1 MLNSEINSEVNSEE
15 ISKIKR
21 DLAMLSYTHK
31 QFGGIVDNTLKY
43 ITELENQIKEHKEKE
58 EHIVE
63 KLKTDEK
70 FFNSY
75 KRRREL
81 EGSKVFENNGMKMYC
96 REVLA
101 TFRKEFELW
110 KNS

>member
-1 MLNSEINSEVNSEE
+1 MMLNSEDVA
-15 ISKIKR
+15 KVKR

-31 QFGGIVDNTLKY
+31 QFETIVDNTLKY

-58 EHIVE
+58 ELFIE

-70 FFNSY
+70 LFNSY

-96 REVLA
+96 REVLVA
-101 TFRKEFELW
+101 FKKDFELW
-110 KNS
+110 KR